1 MFLQL
6 YDIQGGLRIV
16 KFAARVRPSTDNPV
30 IVGYPAKERTQLFSQ
45 GELASLA
52 FSHASILSTVDY
64 NSLSAASE

>member
-30 IVGYPAKERTQLFSQ
+30 IVGYPAKERTSYSVKERWLPSPSPMHRSCQRWITI
-45 GELASLA
+45 
-52 FSHASILSTVDY
+52 H
-64 NSLSAASE
+64 